1 MSKTS
6 NILLLIISLLFLI
19 HFIYTVVTYSEPKTK
34 TTEQHVH
41 EKLITIKIDGEE
53 YLYGHLN
60 GNTVLVPKVKSCNCK
75 CENK

>member
-6 NILLLIISLLFLI
+6 LILLIALCLLCAAQIILA
-19 HFIYTVVTYSEPKTK
+19 VVAYYDFTTKTK
-34 TTEQHVH
+34 EQLLNERFSTV
-41 EKLITIKIDGEE
+41 KIDGED